1 MKHSDTWARAGAG
14 LFAGLRLNA
23 NPMRWSVP
31 VIADLGVA
39 VALAAVLGMLRPFT
53 MPQGGSVSLE
63 MLPVLFIA
71 VRRGMVPGMACGAVY
86 GTLQLLLPGAF
97 MYHPLQVA
105 LDYPLA
111 FMAVGVAGAITVP
124 NLRLTAHNLRTL
136 GAAVALGSAARLF
149 FHYLSGLLFFATYAP
164 KWESPWLY
172 ALTYNLL
179 FLAPEAVITW
189 IVLWPVLK
197 AYDAAFPAAAH
208 DRWAA

>member
-1 MKHSDTWARAGAG
+1 MNHLGTVDKAGPG
-14 LFAGLRLNA
+14 LFAGLRQNA
-23 NPMRWSVP
+23 NPMRWGVP

-39 VALAAVLGMLRPFT
+39 VALAVVLGMLRPFT

-63 MLPVLFIA
+63 MLPILFIA

-86 GTLQLLLPGAF
+86 GAVQLLLPGAF

-111 FMAVGVAGAITVP
+111 FGAVGVAGAITVP
-124 NLRLTAHNLRTL
+124 NLRLTVHNLGTL

-149 FHYLSGLLFFATYAP
+149 FHYLSGLLYFATYAP

-197 AYDAAFPAAAH
+197 AYDSAFPATI
-208 DRWAA
+208 DRGRVV